1 MRITCPICG
10 TRDRREFT
18 WAGDALAINRPAR
31 DAAPEV
37 WDAYIHLR
45 DNAAGRTA
53 DLWYHDPC
61 GAWIKAD
68 RDTVTHAVHSTILT
82 SELSR

>member
-31 DAAPEV
+31 DAAPDV

-45 DNAAGRTA
+45 DNPAGRTT

-68 RDTVTHAVHSTILT
+68 RDTVTHAVYSTVLT
-82 SELSR
+82 SEVSR